1 MYVAA
6 KARITPIFTVCSLV
20 LIELLFANIMQ
31 MQDWVKHSGG
41 GRRRARKR
49 YADVYMRLTDE
60 GRFDSI
66 TVLWPDGRAFLIT
79 EIVER
84 GDFGPS
90 YRGVATARYKARI
103 RDHATNLFL
112 ERKVY
117 DPTLNKPPV
126 TRWWV
131 EALG

>member
-1 MYVAA
+1 
-6 KARITPIFTVCSLV
+6 
-20 LIELLFANIMQ
+20 MQ

-66 TVLWPDGRAFLIT
+66 TVLWPDGRA
-79 EIVER
+79 
-84 GDFGPS
+84 
-90 YRGVATARYKARI
+90 TARYKARI

>member
-1 MYVAA
+1 M
-6 KARITPIFTVCSLV
+6 P
-20 LIELLFANIMQ
+20 

-41 GRRRARKR
+41 GRRRAHKR
-49 YADVYMRLTDE
+49 YVDVYMRLTDE
-60 GRFDSI
+60 GRFDPI
-66 TVLWPDGRAFLIT
+66 TVLWPDGRAFPIT

-84 GDFGPS
+84 GDFGPP
-90 YRGVATARYKARI
+90 YRGVATARYKVRI

-117 DPTLNKPPV
+117 DPSLNKPPV

>member
-6 KARITPIFTVCSLV
+6 KARITPIFTVCSPV

-66 TVLWPDGRAFLIT
+66 TVLWPDGRAFPIT

-126 TRWWV
+126 TR
-131 EALG
+131 